1 MSGSNPISAQ
11 EATERL
17 IAGNKKYLD
26 SGTNPG
32 DISPQIRMETVE
44 KGQHPYAIVLCCA
57 DSRVIPEDIF
67 MAGLGELF
75 VIRVAGNVL
84 SPYQLGSIEYAADH
98 LGCHLC
104 VILGHTHCGAIDSAI
119 NLSGEGEGYIR
130 FLTDEIKKAIGNMR
144 DPYTASCL
152 NAKVAA
158 LTVEMALNT
167 KNRPA
172 DKELVVLTGIYH
184 TGVGNVEFI

>member
-1 MSGSNPISAQ
+1 MSSVNPISAE
-11 EATERL
+11 EAKQRL
-17 IAGNKKYLD
+17 IDGNRKYLD
-26 SGTNPG
+26 ASVNPG
-32 DISPQIRMETVE
+32 DISSQIRLDTVE
-44 KGQHPYAIVLCCA
+44 HGQHPYAIVLCCS

-98 LGCHLC
+98 LGCHVCL
-104 VILGHTHCGAIDSAI
+104 VLGHTHCGAVDAAI
-119 NLSGEGEGYIR
+119 NSPGGEGYVS

-158 LTVEMALNT
+158 LTIEMALNT
-167 KNRPA
+167 KNRPPE
-172 DKELVVLTGIYH
+172 KELQVLTGIYH
-184 TGVGNVEFI
+184 TGVGNVEII

>member
-1 MSGSNPISAQ
+1 MSSVNSVSAQ
-11 EATERL
+11 EAKERL
-17 IAGNKKYLD
+17 IAGNKKFLD
-26 SGTNPG
+26 AGANPG
-32 DISPQIRMETVE
+32 DISPQIRLNTVE
-44 KGQHPYAIVLCCA
+44 HGQHPYAIVLCCS
-57 DSRVIPEDIF
+57 DSRVIPENIF

-104 VILGHTHCGAIDSAI
+104 LILGHTHCGAVDAAI
-119 NLSGEGEGYIR
+119 NAPEGEGYVR

-158 LTVEMALNT
+158 LTVDMALNT
-167 KNRPA
+167 QNRPPE
-172 DKELVVLTGIYH
+172 KELMVLTGIYH
-184 TGVGNVEFI
+184 TGVGNVEII